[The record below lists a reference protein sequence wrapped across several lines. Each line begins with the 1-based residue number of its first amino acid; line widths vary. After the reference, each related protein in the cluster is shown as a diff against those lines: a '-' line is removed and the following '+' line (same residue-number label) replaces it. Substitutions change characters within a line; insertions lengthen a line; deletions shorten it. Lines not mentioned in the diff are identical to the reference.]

1 MSVASISEKFLVPLF
16 TKRWRNATSVNSKL
30 FTIPNGVEQRNVRDM
45 SEASISEKFFAE
57 LFYKKATNKKQK
69 RKHKNTKK

>member
-1 MSVASISEKFLVPLF
+1 
-16 TKRWRNATSVNSKL
+16 
-30 FTIPNGVEQRNVRDM
+30 M